1 MRCDVAVIGSG
12 PAGMAASESAALAGA
27 SVCLIEREERMGG
40 VLKQC
45 VHDGFGLFRFG
56 EKLTG
61 PEYAWRYAQRVRA
74 LPVDFMGSTY
84 LKTVRMQ
91 KNSFQLE
98 LVNSTHGV
106 FSLQAQSLVTAMG
119 CRERTDRQIFL
130 HGERPAGVFTAGQAQ
145 HFINIRGLMPGRRCV
160 ILGSGDIGLIM
171 ARRLTLEGAEVE
183 GVYEVGERCSG
194 LPRNV
199 AQCLED
205 YDIPLHLRSTVLTIH
220 GRERVEA
227 VTVAQL
233 DERGQPQKGTK
244 RRIEC
249 DALILSVGL
258 IPENDLLAPLEPEM
272 DPLTRGPAV
281 DQWGQTS
288 VPGLFSCGNALQ
300 VCDLVD
306 HVSESGHRAGT
317 AAAHHAL
324 QPQSVQISKIPI
336 RAQNF
341 AAYTVPQQLQLPS
354 TDMVSLSFR
363 PKKPLDKAQL
373 RVLQGGKELVSQ
385 TLHWLRPAE
394 MQNVPL
400 DLSLAKAQGP
410 CLEVHLEQVTP

>member
-1 MRCDVAVIGSG
+1 
-12 PAGMAASESAALAGA
+12 MAASESASLAGA

-61 PEYAWRYAQRVRA
+61 PEYAWRYAQKVRA

-84 LKTVRMQ
+84 LKTVKKRET
-91 KNSFQLE
+91 SFLLE

-106 FSLQAQSLVTAMG
+106 FSLEARTLVTAMG

-205 YDIPLHLRSTVLTIH
+205 YDIPLHLRSTVRTIH

-233 DERGQPQKGTK
+233 DEEGHPLNGTE

-272 DPLTRGPAV
+272 DPVTRGPVV

-300 VCDLVD
+300 VYDLVD
-306 HVSESGHRAGT
+306 HVSESGHRAGK
-317 AAAHHAL
+317 AAALLAE
-324 QPQSVQISKIPI
+324 QSLATRAPRIPI
-336 RAQNF
+336 HAQDF
-341 AAYTVPQQLQLPS
+341 ASYIVPQLLQCPS
-354 TDMVSLSFR
+354 SEMVSMAFR
-363 PKKPLDKAQL
+363 PKTPIEKASL
-373 RVLQGGKELVSQ
+373 RIVQDGQDLVCQ

-394 MQNVPL
+394 MQNLPL
-400 DLSLAKAQGP
+400 DLSQANPQGP
-410 CLEVHLEQVTP
+410 GLEFHLEQVMP